1 MLYSSIFIR
10 IFWQIHDNRIFWQV
24 SIPGLCPS
32 TSQPSQ
38 LNNPT
43 PPSQQQL
50 QQQPSTLKQFTPTKL
65 STSHE
70 VAKEIAA
77 EYVLQLLREEGG
89 ESPKQDHNNNS
100 DSPIENSHI
109 YLETPPTVNTL
120 PMANGIHSHY
130 VENEK
135 VHHYT
140 NFALTN
146 GGFTGVHH
154 PTPPDVYASY

>member
-1 MLYSSIFIR
+1 M
-10 IFWQIHDNRIFWQV
+10 
-24 SIPGLCPS
+24 SIPGLYPN
-32 TSQPSQ
+32 TSQQSPV
-38 LNNPT
+38 NNP
-43 PPSQQQL
+43 PQHSQQQQPQL
-50 QQQPSTLKQFTPTKL
+50 QQQQPSTPKQFTPTRL

-77 EYVLQLLREEGG
+77 EYVLQSLREENG

-109 YLETPPTVNTL
+109 YIGNPPSVNTL
-120 PMANGIHSHY
+120 SMGNGMHSHY
-130 VENEK
+130 VENDK

-146 GGFTGVHH
+146 GHFPGVH
-154 PTPPDVYASY
+154 PTTPDVYASY